1 MATLGYGRPLFILAF
16 DHRWDPLAAFLAN
29 VLARDDAA
37 AQIADNYIHF
47 VNVYTGQ
54 RVHS

>member
-1 MATLGYGRPLFILAF
+1 MATLGHGRPLFILAF

-29 VLARDDAA
+29 ELARDDAA